1 MDTFWGLSSGENL
14 VLLYTNNKG
23 ADQTAQIAQSGQ
35 SPCYSLSSKMIT
47 KLDPAR
53 FYYSKT
59 EYAGFH
65 LTYDKFS
72 VAIRLFI

>member
-23 ADQTAQIAQSGQ
+23 AVQTAQSGQ

-47 KLDPAR
+47 KLD
-53 FYYSKT
+53 
-59 EYAGFH
+59 
-65 LTYDKFS
+65 LN
-72 VAIRLFI
+72 FIIQKLSMLVSILPMTSFRSQLGSLYNHV

>member
-14 VLLYTNNKG
+14 ILLYTNNKG

-47 KLDPAR
+47 KLDPG
-53 FYYSKT
+53 KI
-59 EYAGFH
+59 
-65 LTYDKFS
+65 L
-72 VAIRLFI
+72 LFKN